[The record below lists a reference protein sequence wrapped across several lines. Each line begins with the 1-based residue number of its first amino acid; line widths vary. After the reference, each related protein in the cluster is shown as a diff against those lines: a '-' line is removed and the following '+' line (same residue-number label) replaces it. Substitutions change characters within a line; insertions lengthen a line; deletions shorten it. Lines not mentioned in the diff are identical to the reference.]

1 MKCLLSWR
9 FRKNL
14 KKNAE
19 KNRFDDSLVN
29 VIYDEEIR
37 GVRAGKD
44 EVKMLRM
51 LRNQLKKAKEI
62 ECFR

>member
-1 MKCLLSWR
+1 MFIIMEIPEEFEKECR
-9 FRKNL
+9 
-14 KKNAE
+14 
-19 KNRFDDSLVN
+19 KNRFDDSLVK